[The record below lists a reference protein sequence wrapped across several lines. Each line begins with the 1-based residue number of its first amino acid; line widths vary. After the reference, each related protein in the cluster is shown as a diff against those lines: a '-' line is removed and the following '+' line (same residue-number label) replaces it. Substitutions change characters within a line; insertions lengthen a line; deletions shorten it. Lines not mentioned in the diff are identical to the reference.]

1 MTLTEVAEWAT
12 IIGAGAAVLTSIG
25 VPMVR
30 SIRTIRQQ
38 QTVGDNST
46 AVQSGGDSNVEIE
59 HDQTN
64 SRSRRK

>member
-12 IIGAGAAVLTSIG
+12 IIGAGAAVLTWIG

-30 SIRTIRQQ
+30 SIRTIRQK

-46 AVQSGGDSNVEIE
+46 AVQSGGDSNVEIK